1 MKKILNLIFL
11 LFASVITMQAQEFP
25 VDGAVYRLTN
35 TVRDNAVLV
44 EDYLTDKLVG
54 GAKTSLC
61 NDLWKFTKCE
71 GGWNI
76 QNVLTERYIKNETGF
91 EVLFV
96 TDTTP
101 GVFNVKRNENFSEKY
116 YVIMNGT
123 NESKCI
129 HCASGSR
136 IVPYV
141 PAKNNMEGTEWT
153 IEKVTVSD
161 EVVAAARKKVL
172 QFSQVY
178 KNQARVAEIYSSHFE
193 DVTCTVLK
201 SEYQSMSDEELAAS
215 MDSCGDD
222 LIAVALKIKNNT
234 WAEREKEY
242 RVSTYG
248 PYSNPDYWADKL
260 HTFAYSWLN
269 NPTGICATGGDVLY
283 VFVGE
288 EPKKGATLEIDAVIE
303 NKSQGTRT
311 TLKKGMNIIPVT
323 GKDLT
328 YFIIYTA
335 DTKKDYVLA
344 DFDPI
349 PIHIEGGYVNCYWDK
364 NRHTDEDWVDIT
376 RNHAKHKY
384 IFVKGDNM
392 MYFMNRELIISDK
405 ICPNTIS
412 DAIGW
417 WDNMVQWQ
425 IDIMGFEDVR
435 PSRFNNL
442 HCAVSYA
449 GDGLMSATWYQTNY
463 VETCLFEVLPYKKVM
478 EKSGFCWGPSHEVGH
493 AHQGAINMIGC
504 SEASNNLFSNI
515 SVFKLGKFVTSGD
528 AVVKNMAKY
537 YTDEVPWTLQDIGA
551 KMRMYFQLYLYY
563 HVAGNNPQFYP
574 TLFKLLR
581 EDPMTKVSG
590 GTVNR
595 SRNDFLHFAQ
605 KCCEAA
611 GEDLT
616 KFFEAWGFFHPMNNV
631 EIGDYGDYVV
641 HSTSTMIKDA
651 KKKMAKYPKK
661 AGAVEFIE
669 DRAAPSLRT
678 DGGEGY
684 KLEYVAGKCAEMGQY
699 TAYTS
704 DSIDITASGYIYT
717 KSGNKLTFSGGK
729 NAVGFK
735 VYDADSTLITFTNFH
750 NIELS
755 DEVILKDNLIIVA
768 VSANGTEVTVNDK
781 RDGTEEQQLEALNDA
796 LASAEVILTF
806 SDKTGKKVGYYYE
819 SALVNLTSIV
829 NDVKA
834 VIENKD
840 QSVHTYGDWAKII
853 DNEIVYLN
861 TAEYTRVKIYSGNIY
876 KLTNVNYKGYSMYFE
891 NSGYITC
898 RTGTTNPKSRQFTFT
913 STGKENEFYISVN
926 GKYIDYI
933 GRSRQAKAT
942 VTNKSEAIKFTVGEH
957 GIGNIYMY
965 KTGDTDLGMHC
976 DQYKNVVGW
985 NHTENPTL
993 WNIVC
998 VTQNKELADENN
1010 LNTLISEAVSINNL
1024 IVDTLNTGSTTFYEW
1039 VEVTSET
1046 LAADVDSMM
1055 ALVALSKDA
1064 ITNQQYEK
1072 YPAFIDKLT
1081 AIIATVKGGYTISTG
1096 IDCIIID
1103 EENAVIYDSRGR
1115 RVNKITSPGIYIV
1128 DGKKMYI
1135 NK

>member
-1 MKKILNLIFL
+1 MKKVLNLIFL
-11 LFASVITMQAQEFP
+11 LFASIVVMQAQEFP
-25 VDGAVYRLTN
+25 EDGAVYRLTN
-35 TVRDNAVLV
+35 TVKDNAVLV

-54 GAKTSLC
+54 GAKSSLC

-76 QNVLTERYIKNETGF
+76 QNILTERYIKNETGF

-96 TDTTP
+96 TDTVP
-101 GVFNVKRNENFSEKY
+101 GIFNVKRNTNFSEKY
-116 YVIMNGT
+116 YVIMNET

-141 PAKNNMEGTEWT
+141 PAKTKMEGTEWT
-153 IEKVTVSD
+153 FEKVTVSD
-161 EVVAAARKKVL
+161 EVVAAARKKVN

-178 KNQARVAEIYSSHFE
+178 KNQARVAEIYLSHFE
-193 DVTCTVLK
+193 DETCTVLK

-242 RVSTYG
+242 RVSTYA
-248 PYSNPDYWADKL
+248 PYSDPDYWADKL
-260 HTFAYSWLN
+260 LTFAYSWLN
-269 NPTGICATGGDVLY
+269 NPTGICASGGDVLY
-283 VFVGE
+283 IFVGE
-288 EPKKGATLEIDAVIE
+288 EPKDGATLEIDAVIE
-303 NKSQGTRT
+303 NNSNGTRT

-335 DTKKDYVLA
+335 DTKKEHVLA

-392 MYFMNRELIISDK
+392 MYFMNRELIISDN

-425 IDIMGFEDVR
+425 QEIMGLEDVR

-449 GDGLMSATWYQTNY
+449 GDGLMSATWHQTNY

-504 SEASNNLFSNI
+504 SEASNNLFSNL
-515 SVFKLGKFVTSGD
+515 SVYKLGKYVTSGD
-528 AVVKNMAKY
+528 AVVKNMADY
-537 YTDEVPWTLQDIGA
+537 YMNKTPWSLQDIGA
-551 KMRMYFQLYLYY
+551 KMRMYWQLYLYY

-581 EDPMTKVSG
+581 EDPMKKTSG
-590 GTVNR
+590 STTNSG
-595 SRNDFLHFAQ
+595 RNDLLHFAQ

-616 KFFEAWGFFHPMNNV
+616 SFFEAWGFFHPMNKA
-631 EIGDYGDYVV
+631 EIGDYGNYVIS
-641 HSTSTMIKDA
+641 STSTMIKDA

-661 AGAVEFIE
+661 AAVEFIE

-684 KLEYVAGKCAEMGQY
+684 KLDYVAGKCAEMGQY

-704 DSIDITASGYIYT
+704 DSIDVTASGYIYT
-717 KSGNKLTFSGGK
+717 KSGNKFIFSGGK
-729 NAVGFK
+729 NAVGFR

-796 LASAEVILTF
+796 LANAEVILSY
-806 SDKTGKKVGYYYE
+806 SDNTGKKVGYYYE
-819 SALVNLTSIV
+819 SALVRLASLV
-829 NDVKA
+829 NDVKS
-834 VIENKD
+834 VINNKD

-861 TAEYTRVKIYSGNIY
+861 TAEYTRVQIYSGNVY
-876 KLTNVNYKGYSMYFE
+876 KLTNVNYKNYSMYYE
-891 NSGYITC
+891 TSGYITC
-898 RTGTTNPKSRQFTFT
+898 KTGTTNPKSRQFTFT
-913 STGKENEFYISVN
+913 STGNKNEFYISVN

-942 VTNKSEAIKFTVGEH
+942 TTKKSDALKFTVGEH
-957 GIGNIYMY
+957 GIANIYMY
-965 KTGDTDLGMHC
+965 KTGDTDLGLHC

-985 NHTENPTL
+985 NHTEKPTL
-993 WNIVC
+993 WNVVC
-998 VTQNKELADENN
+998 VTQNKEKADEKS
-1010 LNTLISEAVSINNL
+1010 LQGLISEAVSIHDL
-1024 IVDTLNTGSTTFYEW
+1024 IVDTLNTEATTFYDW

-1046 LAADVDSMM
+1046 LVADVDSMI
-1055 ALVALSKDA
+1055 ALVALSQDA
-1064 ITNQQYEK
+1064 IANKQYEK
-1072 YPAFIDKLT
+1072 YPALIDNFT
-1081 AIIATVKGGYTISTG
+1081 AIIAKVQAGYTIPTG
-1096 IDCIIID
+1096 INGVISD
-1103 EENAVIYDSRGR
+1103 EEDAVIYDSRGR
-1115 RVNKITSPGIYIV
+1115 RVNKITSPGIYII

-1135 NK
+1135 SK